1 MRKNWSDRLDLSLW
15 MRTTPRYKTLE
26 WSQYLNRIVFLRR
39 VIINLKMNKILRAG
53 VDFAGNIA

>member
-1 MRKNWSDRLDLSLW
+1 LGRSDLSLW
-15 MRTTPRYKTLE
+15 MKTTLRYKTLE
-26 WSQYLNRIVFLRR
+26 WSKYLNRLVLLRM